1 MIHFDPTAHAYFLDG
16 KKLPNVTS
24 ILAPLSTYAGVPQH
38 ILETAAERGNYV
50 HKACEMLIWE
60 TLDEDSLSEE
70 SKPYIAAFKKFLADT
85 GFAAEQTEERIFHKT
100 LLYAGTLDIG
110 GVFPVRGRMKK
121 PKRALVDLKT
131 TFKLL
136 QSVGPQTA
144 AYFEAWNSTHEK
156 DEQFEERYG
165 LQLKKDGTYKLNPY
179 KSLNDMNIF
188 RSCLAVYNFIRSQS

>member
-24 ILAPLSTYAGVPQH
+24 ILEPLSSYADVPKH
-38 ILETAAERGNYV
+38 ILDVASDRGNYV
-50 HKACEMLIWE
+50 HRACEMYLWE
-60 TLDEDSLSEE
+60 TLDEDSLTEE
-70 SKPYIAAFKKFLADT
+70 SKPYIQGFKKFMDDT
-85 GFAAEQTEERIFHKT
+85 GFLAEHTEARVHHSK
-100 LLYAGTLDIG
+100 LLYAGTMDLG
-110 GVFPVRGRMKK
+110 GVLPVRGRMKK
-121 PKRALVDLKT
+121 PRRVLIDLKT

-156 DEQFEERYG
+156 DEQFTERYG
-165 LQLKKDGTYKLNPY
+165 LQLKKDGTYKLQPY
-179 KSLNDMNIF
+179 TSLNDMNIF